1 MATYLELLQA
11 SRDDVLNQKV
21 RVAVV
26 IAAEAIRT
34 ELPATTNHAARALWA
49 KTVYANPEGVAKEA
63 IFAVLAQ
70 NAAATLAAILGATDA
85 TIQTA
90 VNNAVDAL
98 A

>member
-1 MATYLELLQA
+1 MATYLELLSA
-11 SRDDVLNQKV
+11 SRDDVLNQKM

-26 IAAEAIRT
+26 IATEVIRT
-34 ELPATTNHAARALWA
+34 EAGATPNHAARVLWA
-49 KTVYANPEGVAKEA
+49 KTVYQSPEDVAKRM

-70 NAAATLAAILGATDA
+70 NANATLAAILASSDA

-90 VNNAVDAL
+90 VNAAVDAL